1 MRQHALL
8 APSSASRW
16 LACTPSAR
24 MEEKFPDKAGQAAEE
39 GTLAHA
45 LGELLIL
52 RHLKIVSKS
61 VFEKELKVIQANP
74 LYDAA
79 MLEYAEQYCA
89 YVIEQYSAAKA
100 HTKDAQIFL
109 EQKLDMTDYVPEG
122 YGTGDV
128 VIIADDVL
136 DLIDLKYGKG
146 VPVSAVLNRQ
156 MMLYALGALREFDFL
171 YDIQTVR
178 MTIYQPRLDTISVWE
193 LSVDEL
199 RSWAE
204 GELKP
209 RAAMAFDGKGDF
221 SPGSHCRFCKA
232 KAVCKANADKNLEIA
247 QYEFADSNLLD
258 DGQIADI
265 LNRAEQFTQW
275 LNAVQDHAF
284 TEALNGKKWP
294 GWKLVEGRSNR
305 AYSSQ
310 TAVADKLI
318 SEGFKE
324 EAIYK
329 PKELLTITA
338 MEKAITKKL
347 FEATL
352 ADLIVKPPGKP
363 ALVPESDKRP
373 ELNSVA
379 SALQDFS

>member
-1 MRQHALL
+1 MRTHALL

-24 MEEKFPDKAGQAAEE
+24 LEEKFPDKAGQAAQE

-45 LGELLIL
+45 LGELLIF
-52 RHLKIVSKS
+52 RKQKIVSKA
-61 VFEKELKVIQANP
+61 VFEKELKGIQENA

-79 MLEYAEQYCA
+79 MLEYCEQYA
-89 YVIEQYSAAKA
+89 VYILEQYNAAKA

-128 VIIADDVL
+128 VIIADGVMDM
-136 DLIDLKYGKG
+136 IDLKYGKG
-146 VPVSAVLNRQ
+146 VPVSAVENRQ

-193 LSVDEL
+193 ISVNEL
-199 RSWAE
+199 RQWAE
-204 GELKP
+204 VELKP
-209 RAAMAFDGKGDF
+209 RAAMAFEGKGEYA
-221 SPGSHCRFCKA
+221 PGTHCRFCKA

-247 QYEFADSNLLD
+247 QYEFKDNALLSD
-258 DGQIADI
+258 EDITDI
-265 LNRAEQFTQW
+265 LNRAEQFSQW
-275 LNAVQDHAF
+275 LSGVQEHAF
-284 TEALNGKKWP
+284 NEALNGKKWP

-305 AYSSQ
+305 RYADQS
-310 TAVADKLI
+310 AVADKLI
-318 SEGFKE
+318 KEGFKE
-324 EAIYK
+324 ETIYK

-338 MEKAITKKL
+338 MEKAITKKV
-347 FEATL
+347 FDATL
-352 ADLIVKPPGKP
+352 SDLIIKPPGKP

-379 SALQDFS
+379 SAIEDFS